1 VNLSAKSSAPHSRS
15 AASPR
20 RRTLLVLGVEEAFA
34 ALAAEP
40 GVKIHAFSHDWAL
53 IDRARAIAALRGIA
67 HRISIHHQA
76 ALASF
81 RRAS

>member
-1 VNLSAKSSAPHSRS
+1 MIHYTSPP
-15 AASPR
+15 AAVTPASHPPP
-20 RRTLLVLGVEEAFA
+20 RRTLLVLGVREAFA
-34 ALAAEP
+34 ALDAEP
-40 GVKIHAFSHDWAL
+40 GVQVHAFSHDWAL
-53 IDRARAIAALRGIA
+53 VDCARALAAVRGVA

>member
-1 VNLSAKSSAPHSRS
+1 MQFNPPTRQPAPTPP
-15 AASPR
+15 APR
-20 RRTLLVLGVEEAFA
+20 ARRILLVLGVTEAFD
-34 ALAAEP
+34 ALGADPTAH
-40 GVKIHAFSHDWAL
+40 VHAFSHDWAQ
-53 IDRARAIAALRGIA
+53 IDRARALASRWGVA